1 MAAILARCVHDI
13 TIMAAVTA
21 MFSQLSSAS
30 YTVTSQSYHI
40 QYETRLCIYITLDG
54 VQLCIRMKEI
64 KFRKHFL
71 RQASSVVVERIYFHF
86 YAQSTMLAIPTGA
99 KLYWSYLAVV
109 LNLIN

>member
-1 MAAILARCVHDI
+1 M
-13 TIMAAVTA
+13 
-21 MFSQLSSAS
+21 
-30 YTVTSQSYHI
+30 YN
-40 QYETRLCIYITLDG
+40 TLDG

-64 KFRKHFL
+64 KFQKHFL